1 MQNWKR
7 ILLLILFLGISTILP
22 GPAKAHSFSPAVQND
37 RPLVLQLTAD
47 GPLTPAMVEYLK
59 RGLQSAA
66 RQNAELL
73 IFQINTPGGSIDLMN
88 QMIQE
93 IRASLVPVVVYV
105 APRGAMAGSAGAL
118 ITMAGHASAMAPET
132 AIGASSPVGSQGED
146 LGQTI
151 QAKEKNILKA
161 TARSLIENRPPGAVT
176 VAESMIDTAQ
186 AVSASEALQAGL
198 IDFIATN
205 TEQLLGE
212 LNGFVVQTQVGE
224 RQLNTTGA
232 EIETINSSFIEEL
245 LGILTNPNI
254 VFILLTI
261 GVQAILIELS
271 SPGGWV
277 AGFIGAVCLVLA
289 FYGLG
294 VLDVNWFGIIFIV
307 ISFVLFILDIKAP
320 THGALTTAGVASLI
334 IGALVL
340 FNSPSL
346 PAFQPRVSIPLVVFM
361 SLMTGAVFFAV
372 LMFALRAQKIPI
384 RVGMESMIAR
394 TGRAL
399 TAITA
404 DHNGQVQVASEQW
417 TAELVAGAAE
427 ISMGDPVVVVAV
439 SGVRLV
445 VKKINT

>member
-1 MQNWKR
+1 
-7 ILLLILFLGISTILP
+7 
-22 GPAKAHSFSPAVQND
+22 
-37 RPLVLQLTAD
+37 
-47 GPLTPAMVEYLK
+47 
-59 RGLQSAA
+59 
-66 RQNAELL
+66 
-73 IFQINTPGGSIDLMN
+73 
-88 QMIQE
+88 
-93 IRASLVPVVVYV
+93 
-105 APRGAMAGSAGAL
+105 
-118 ITMAGHASAMAPET
+118 
-132 AIGASSPVGSQGED
+132 
-146 LGQTI
+146 
-151 QAKEKNILKA
+151 
-161 TARSLIENRPPGAVT
+161 
-176 VAESMIDTAQ
+176 
-186 AVSASEALQAGL
+186 
-198 IDFIATN
+198 
-205 TEQLLGE
+205 

-254 VFILLTI
+254 IFILLTI